1 MEERPDPER
10 LLKLAQAEE
19 PAGHR
24 GRLKLFFG
32 ANAGVGKTYAMLE
45 AARSRKK
52 EGVDVVVGVVETHG
66 RSETAALLEGLD
78 VLPRKDIEYKGY
90 TLKEFDIDGALARK
104 PQLILVDEL
113 AHTNTPGS
121 RHAKRWQDIEEL
133 LDAGINVYTT
143 LNVQHWESL
152 NDVVAQVTGVVVRET
167 VPDTFL
173 ERTHDLELVDISP
186 EDLLKRLKDG
196 KVYMGEQAERAA
208 ENFFKPDNLAAL
220 RELALRHA
228 AERVSETGFSRVR
241 ERLLVSVT
249 GGPMSP
255 RLVRAT
261 ARLAA
266 SLKAEWVAVHVET
279 PSSIQQDAVSKD
291 RLMRT
296 FKLAAQLGGEPV
308 TLSGTNVVPEILR
321 YARSHNVTKIILGK
335 PARARWREWLFGS
348 VVNEMARQGGDIDLY
363 IISGEGTDFASRHV
377 SEKKDELPWRDIG
390 YAVGVVA
397 LCTLVNWPLL
407 RYLDR
412 VNLVMIYLLGIMW
425 TAYQLGRTPSMVASV
440 LGVLAFDFFFVP
452 PYFTFAVADTEY
464 LFTFLVMLAVGLLI
478 STLAGRLSAQTD
490 ALRRR
495 VGRIRMLYRLSRAL
509 SETPDPQALVQLA
522 WKHLTDFYRLPILF
536 FMPEKNEGMRVVA
549 GDSAVFD
556 LSRESM
562 AATEWVMLR
571 GESAGTGTDTLASL
585 GALYLPLKGLQ
596 HPVGVLAIKP
606 PDPSFFQDPEQYQLL
621 ETLAGEIGSALE
633 STRMSESAGRA
644 QAEIETARFRNL
656 LLTSFSYD
664 LRDPLRRLSRRI
676 HEVLDPATPLSE
688 KSRESLMKEIKDE
701 AERLEKMTADLLK
714 MLDLESPS

>member
-1 MEERPDPER
+1 MDERPNPDL
-10 LLKLAQAEE
+10 LLKQVQAEE
-19 PAGHR
+19 GTAGR

-45 AARSRKK
+45 SARQRKK
-52 EGVDVVVGVVETHG
+52 EGMDVVVGVVETHG

-78 VLPRKDIEYKGY
+78 VLPRKEIEYKGY
-90 TLKEFDIDGALARK
+90 KLKEFDIDAALARK

-113 AHTNTPGS
+113 AHTNAPGS
-121 RHAKRWQDIEEL
+121 RHDKRWQDIEEL

-152 NDVVAQVTGVVVRET
+152 NDVVAQVTGVVVKET

-186 EDLLKRLKDG
+186 EDLLKRLKEG

-208 ENFFKPDNLAAL
+208 ENFFKPANLTAL

-228 AERVSETGFSRVR
+228 AERVAETGVSRVR
-241 ERLLVSVT
+241 ERLLVSIT

-266 SLKAEWVAVHVET
+266 SLQAEWIAVHVET
-279 PSSIQQDAVSKD
+279 PSTIQQSAESKD

-296 FKLAAQLGGEPV
+296 LKLATQLGGEPV
-308 TLSGTNVVPEILR
+308 TLNGTHVVQEILR
-321 YARSHNVTKIILGK
+321 YARSRNVTKIILGK
-335 PARARWREWLFGS
+335 PARARWREWMFGS

-363 IISGEGTDFASRHV
+363 IISGEGTDFASRRLL
-377 SEKKDELPWRDIG
+377 EKKEELPWRDIG
-390 YAVGVVA
+390 WAIGVVA

-407 RYLDR
+407 KYLDR

-452 PYFTFAVADTEY
+452 PYFTFAVTDTQY
-464 LFTFLVMLAVGLLI
+464 VFTFLVMLAVGLLI
-478 STLAGRLSAQTD
+478 STLAGRLTAQTD

-522 WKHLTDFYRLPILF
+522 WKHLTDFYKLPILF
-536 FMPEKNEGMRVVA
+536 FMPEGKEGMRVVA
-549 GDSAVFD
+549 GDSAAFD

-562 AATEWVMLR
+562 AATEWVMMR

-621 ETLAGEIGSALE
+621 ETLAGEIGGALE

-644 QAEIETARFRNL
+644 AAEIENARLRNL

-676 HEVLDPATPLSE
+676 HEVLDPATPLTD
-688 KSRESLMKEIKDE
+688 KSREALMKEVKDE
-701 AERLEKMTADLLK
+701 ADRLEKMTADLLK
-714 MLDLESPS
+714 MLDLNNPS